1 MKVGLFDHVAQ
12 NGRPLATLFDERLRF
27 FSAADE
33 AGIYAIHLAE
43 HHCSPVNMVPVP
55 GVFLGALA
63 RTTQQIRLGT
73 LVYLLTLVS
82 PLRLAEE
89 ICMLDHLSGGRLEVG
104 VGRGISPYE
113 LNYHKIQFADSRDIF
128 IDAYHCLR
136 AALAS
141 DPFSYAGPHFS
152 YENVPMPLRPLQQ
165 PCGAFWYG
173 SSNETGST
181 WAGQQGMH
189 FTANGPSTLARANI
203 AHFRRALASRG
214 GPEFPKA
221 SFSGGVAVGTLRYV
235 VVADTREMAESIAR
249 PAVEHHLRS
258 LHWLWAKHGHRDL
271 TDRLRDPGNVRFEDL
286 VAEGVM
292 IAGTPDEVRAQILAQ
307 ARDLDFNYLLGYMM
321 FGDMQLPQA
330 LRSLDLFRREVMP
343 ALDAT

>member
-27 FSAADE
+27 YAAADE
-33 AGIYAIHLAE
+33 AGFYCIHLAE

-63 RTTQQIRLGT
+63 RTTSRIRLGT

-89 ICMLDHLSGGRLEVG
+89 ICMLDHLSNGRLEVG

-113 LNYHKIQFADSRDIF
+113 LNYHKVQFADSRDIF

-136 AALAS
+136 AALGS
-141 DPFSYAGPHFS
+141 DPFSYAGKHFT
-152 YENVPMPLRPLQQ
+152 YDEVPMPLRPLQH
-165 PCGAFWYG
+165 PTGAFWYG
-173 SSNETGST
+173 SSNEIGST

-189 FTANGPSTLARANI
+189 FTANGPSSLAKTNI
-203 AHFRRALASRG
+203 AHFRRALAARG
-214 GPEFPKA
+214 GPEHPKA
-221 SFSGGVAVGTLRYV
+221 GFSEGTAVGALRYI
-235 VVADTREMAESIAR
+235 VVADTKEEAEGIAR
-249 PAVEHHLRS
+249 PASEHHLRS

-271 TDRLRDPGNVRFEDL
+271 TDRLRDPGNARYEDL
-286 VAEGVM
+286 VAEGLM
-292 IAGTPDEVRAQILAQ
+292 IAGNPDQVRAQIIAQ
-307 ARDLDFNYLLGYMM
+307 SVDLDFNYALGYMM
-321 FGDMQLPQA
+321 FGDMSLPHA
-330 LRSLDLFRREVMP
+330 LRSLDLFSREVMP
-343 ALDAT
+343 AIRDL